1 MPEREKRGT
10 PTQMW
15 IAFDTL
21 DIVSRKLI
29 REEEEKRRRR
39 RWSLL
44 AEDSWRSRKS
54 GVFQLVYQFNLKLF
68 LSWRVLSRR
77 AAIKGI

>member
-1 MPEREKRGT
+1 MRCQIIRLGEMSEREGSEGRT

-29 REEEEKRRRR
+29 REEEEKRTEEVEFVSQR
-39 RWSLL
+39 
-44 AEDSWRSRKS
+44 
-54 GVFQLVYQFNLKLF
+54 
-68 LSWRVLSRR
+68 
-77 AAIKGI
+77 